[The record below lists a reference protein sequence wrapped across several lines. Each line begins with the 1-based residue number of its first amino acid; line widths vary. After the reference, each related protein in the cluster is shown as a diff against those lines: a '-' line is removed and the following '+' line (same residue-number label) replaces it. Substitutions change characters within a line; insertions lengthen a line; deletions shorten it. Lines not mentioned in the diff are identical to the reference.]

1 MVPTFLL
8 GSLDPSPPSSLHSL
22 PLSESWGGS
31 LLDGCPPK
39 SSPQALEK
47 LSSPDWKLGFFLGQW
62 FIDVNMYQNHL
73 EDASAHALG
82 LTLEFLALEV
92 WAQEL
97 TLLGSSQVMLLVWGP
112 PLRTADLEHFSE
124 SLEAFLLLPVPVH

>member
-1 MVPTFLL
+1 MPTKVQST
-8 GSLDPSPPSSLHSL
+8 GT
-22 PLSESWGGS
+22 G
-31 LLDGCPPK
+31 
-39 SSPQALEK
+39 K
-47 LSSPDWKLGFFLGQW
+47 LSSPDSKLGFFLGQW
-62 FIDVNMYQNHL
+62 FTDVNMYQNHL

-124 SLEAFLLLPVPVH
+124 SWEAFLLLPVPLH